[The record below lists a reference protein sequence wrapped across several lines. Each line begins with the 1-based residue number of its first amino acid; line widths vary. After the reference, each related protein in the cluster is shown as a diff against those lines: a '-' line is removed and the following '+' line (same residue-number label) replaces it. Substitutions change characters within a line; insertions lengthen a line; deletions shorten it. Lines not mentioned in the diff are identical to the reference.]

1 VHILEQQRPLS
12 LPETFPDRKDKLSCV
27 AETNIEVLNC
37 GLTSPNAR
45 ANHLGVQEALV
56 IFLKTLPRRHENVVT
71 KREAYP
77 FFFSRFRYEQKL
89 AQERD
94 VGLRLKGE
102 NGILKKKASAFQ
114 KDLEDQKDEIKELF
128 EKKKDLYQTIA
139 SLEKDIASLKKEIR
153 ERDETIGD
161 KEKRIYDLKKK
172 NQVRV
177 RVKKA

>member
-1 VHILEQQRPLS
+1 VS
-12 LPETFPDRKDKLSCV
+12 F
-27 AETNIEVLNC
+27 VL
-37 GLTSPNAR
+37 
-45 ANHLGVQEALV
+45 
-56 IFLKTLPRRHENVVT
+56 
-71 KREAYP
+71 
-77 FFFSRFRYEQKL
+77 SRFRYEQKL

-177 RVKKA
+177 RVKKPRFAVCREVRDKRIKVLSLE